1 MKDYFI
7 QDNCF
12 FNKMTWNRE
21 VEDIIC
27 NLLEELQHQR
37 ENRLQEDY
45 FEEEELVDTIMT
57 DITEK
62 MSATTNTIEEWLK
75 RSIEQNQILLDYHTF
90 YVMDISHH
98 SSTPFNTI
106 VFQSNLYPLKTKE
119 TSKDLMQRFIDH
131 KGVPYEKIRLIG
143 QSMGFH
149 YKIPYVLGE
158 LVFIPEKSSLKGTS
172 SWFSLHHVS
181 RYEVVEQSNTIRLY
195 FKNQSNISVMTKRT
209 CFLSQARKGTA
220 LSFCQKLFA
229 EEMILDKNTGQNLF
243 YFKETGLFLNQIDQL
258 TLRRYALFIRSQCN
272 DLKTIIKKQSLTAL
286 LGEEHP
292 SLNDILLTF
301 SNE

>member
-1 MKDYFI
+1 
-7 QDNCF
+7 
-12 FNKMTWNRE
+12 MTWNRE
-21 VEDIIC
+21 LEDIIC
-27 NLLEELQHQR
+27 NFLEELQHQR

-45 FEEEELVDTIMT
+45 FDEEELVDTIMT

-62 MSATTNTIEEWLK
+62 MSATTSTIEEWLK
-75 RSIEQNQILLDYHTF
+75 MSIEQNQILLNYHTF

-98 SSTPFNTI
+98 SLTPFNTI

-131 KGVPYEKIRLIG
+131 KGVPYEKIRLMG
-143 QSMGFH
+143 QLMGFH

-158 LVFIPEKSSLKGTS
+158 LVFIPEKSPLKGTS
-172 SWFSLHHVS
+172 SWFALHHIS
-181 RYEVVEQSNTIRLY
+181 RYDAVEQSNNIRLY
-195 FKNQSNISVMTKRT
+195 FKNQLNISVMTKRT

-220 LSFCQKLFA
+220 LSFCQQLFA
-229 EEMILDKNTGQNLF
+229 KEMLLNKDIVQNRF
-243 YFKETGLFLNQIDQL
+243 YFKETELFFNQLDQL
-258 TLRRYALFIRSQCN
+258 TLKRYALFIRSQCN
-272 DLKTIIKKQSLTAL
+272 DLKRIIKKQSLTAL

-292 SLNDILLTF
+292 SLKDILRTF